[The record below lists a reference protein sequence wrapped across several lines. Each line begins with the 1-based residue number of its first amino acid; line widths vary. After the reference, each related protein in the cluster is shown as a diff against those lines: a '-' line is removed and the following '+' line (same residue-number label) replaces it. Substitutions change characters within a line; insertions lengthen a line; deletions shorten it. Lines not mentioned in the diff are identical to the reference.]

1 MWKKKNCY
9 ELSNYNIY
17 SIKSE
22 KNKFIMYIVIM
33 IIIILICLVLIAKYS
48 IESIQR
54 NILYT
59 QYEAQLEQIQVQKD
73 EEQAKIKAEEEEKRK
88 SRIPQLTE
96 IGKQNVENI
105 YSSETKRIFLTF
117 DDGPSVNTSSILDI
131 LKQENITATFFMLG
145 NFVEARPDIVKRA
158 YEEGNYIANHGYS
171 HVYSS
176 IYISPEA
183 VLDEYNRCNTAV
195 QNAIGVPEY
204 NSHLFR
210 FPGGLVGGK
219 YAELKVQ
226 AKQLLNENNIV
237 NVDWNALTGDS
248 EIKKPTEEFLMNRL
262 RETTEGKNSI
272 VLLMHDSPAK
282 EITIQILP
290 QVIAYLREQGYEFKN
305 FYEIIK

>member
-1 MWKKKNCY
+1 MWGKKNCY

-22 KNKFIMYIVIM
+22 KNKFIVYIVIM

-48 IESIQR
+48 IENIQR

-59 QYEAQLEQIQVQKD
+59 QYKEQLEQIQVQKD
-73 EEQAKIKAEEEEKRK
+73 EEQAKIKAAEEEKRK

-96 IGKQNVENI
+96 VGKQNVENI
-105 YSSETKRIFLTF
+105 YSSETKRVFLTF

-131 LKQENITATFFMLG
+131 LKQENVTATFFMLG

-176 IYISPEA
+176 IYTSPEA

>member
-1 MWKKKNCY
+1 MWRKKNCY

-17 SIKSE
+17 SIKSK

-48 IESIQR
+48 IENIQR

-59 QYEAQLEQIQVQKD
+59 QYKEQLEQIQVQKD
-73 EEQAKIKAEEEEKRK
+73 EEQAKIKAAEEEKRK

-96 IGKQNVENI
+96 VGKQNVENI
-105 YSSETKRIFLTF
+105 YSSETKRVFLTF

-131 LKQENITATFFMLG
+131 LKQENVTATFFMLG

-176 IYISPEA
+176 IYTSPEA

-248 EIKKPTEEFLMNRL
+248 ETKKPTEEFLMNRL